1 LHDVPR
7 ANNINIFTEEVDFA
21 HLVGKPAAE
30 AVSAVQAAL
39 PEVTN
44 VQVVPPDTFVTM
56 DYRTDRARVYVD
68 EAGQVTNVVRG

>member
-1 LHDVPR
+1 MQDAP
-7 ANNINIFTEEVDFA
+7 ANNNYFTTEEQVDFA

-30 AVSAVQAAL
+30 VVSAVKAAL